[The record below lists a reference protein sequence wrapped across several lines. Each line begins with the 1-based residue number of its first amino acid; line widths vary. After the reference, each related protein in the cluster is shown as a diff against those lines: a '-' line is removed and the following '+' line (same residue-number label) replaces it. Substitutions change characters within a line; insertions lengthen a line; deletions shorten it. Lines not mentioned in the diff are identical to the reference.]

1 MRSFARVLLCAACV
15 FSLAAAPVAFADDE
29 DDAPSARQSAKE
41 KREARRNKEAAQP
54 KGNFGKEMTALGEA
68 AAMLAGVNDEA
79 SAKEAADKLCKKFGH
94 LPPLVGGTESQLEL
108 LAKAQNKVNDQMERL
123 MATSYFAPSGLQE
136 AWTLMTDHFSR
147 RSAQKRR
154 RR

>member
-1 MRSFARVLLCAACV
+1 MRSFARYLFCAACL
-15 FSLAAAPVAFADDE
+15 FSLATVSPALADDE
-29 DDAPSARQSAKE
+29 ENAPAARDKGKGEE
-41 KREARRNKEAAQP
+41 KKV

-68 AAMLAGVNDEA
+68 AAMLSKVKDEA
-79 SAKEAADKLCKKFGH
+79 SARETAEQLCKKFAK
-94 LPPLVGGTESQLEL
+94 LSPLVDGSDSQLEL

-123 MATSYFAPSGLQE
+123 MSAEYFVSSGLQE

-154 RR
+154 RK